1 MTVLDDKTA
10 PRGTFWCSR
19 NSSVRWGIMG
29 GVLLRL
35 QERCFGSTLRGRGW
49 ISEINPWLL
58 LRFLV
63 WVMAYL
69 RIYPTT
75 CQPLPLFHWDSFNIY
90 LVGVD
95 LKNRSLLG
103 GIVALIPGGVWGTQT
118 VPGARFLRNRP
129 VLGGIVTF
137 GEFCQRWGMLVFR
150 LRETDSC
157 QFLGLFANSKGG
169 TLPNHL
175 YACFSCR

>member
-1 MTVLDDKTA
+1 
-10 PRGTFWCSR
+10 
-19 NSSVRWGIMG
+19 MG
-29 GVLLRL
+29 YYYAYRRGVL
-35 QERCFGSTLRGRGW
+35 GSEKGSRGW

-103 GIVALIPGGVWGTQT
+103 GIVALIPGAVWGTQT
-118 VPGARFLRNRP
+118 VPGERFLRNRP

-137 GEFCQRWGMLVFR
+137 GEFCQIRWMLVFP
-150 LRETDSC
+150 LRERDSAI
-157 QFLGLFANSKGG
+157 FLGLFRNSKGG